1 MAQSS
6 AEDSFIACNCGNFYE
21 IIKLAGRYTNLC
33 TRIISAPGMWLQRI
47 TTQEPEDEMIE
58 VAIASLEPVL
68 PSIEG
73 SDRW

>member
-1 MAQSS
+1 
-6 AEDSFIACNCGNFYE
+6 
-21 IIKLAGRYTNLC
+21 
-33 TRIISAPGMWLQRI
+33 MWLQRI